1 MQRRIKELEAELNG
15 TQARSAAAAM
25 LEPFHTRS
33 ACPAFRVSADEVR
46 PEQVKL
52 MRYKELY
59 EKVVNDHNRTHRH
72 KIDLETV

>member
-1 MQRRIKELEAELNG
+1 
-15 TQARSAAAAM
+15 M
-25 LEPFHTRS
+25 LEPFNTRS
-33 ACPAFRVSADEVR
+33 ACPAFRVSADELR